1 MSSQYLPQDPTL
13 EHYMNPMPQL
23 EPMLK
28 QLRLS
33 GILDSLLARNQQA
46 IKSKLA
52 YTDFLALLIQDE
64 VARRDQRQFGQRL
77 RKAQVSGDK
86 TLERFDYSLSPSV
99 NHALIAELA
108 TCRFV
113 TEHAPVL
120 IAGPIGTGKSH
131 LVQALGHCALR
142 AGHDVLFI
150 THHKLLTQ
158 LHAARATNT
167 YERKLQ
173 QLAKIEVIAIDD
185 FGLRPMRSPQ
195 DEDFHEFVAERYE
208 KKTTLI
214 TSNLDFNEWGAAFPN
229 KLMGA
234 ATLDRLR
241 DGAYRIVLDGETR
254 RKPRPMTEP
263 SQATRKALNTGS
275 PQAAVRQR

>member
-1 MSSQYLPQDPTL
+1 
-13 EHYMNPMPQL
+13 MNPIPQL

-33 GILDSLLARNQQA
+33 GILDSLPARNQQA
-46 IKSKLA
+46 IESKLA

-64 VARRDQRQFGQRL
+64 VARRDQRQFGLRL

-86 TLERFDYSLSPSV
+86 TLERFNYSHSPSV
-99 NHALIAELA
+99 NHAMIAELA

-113 TEHAPVL
+113 SEHAPVQ
-120 IAGPIGTGKSH
+120 IAGPTGTGKSH
-131 LVQALGHCALR
+131 LLQALCHCALR

-150 THHKLLTQ
+150 THNKLLAQ

-173 QLAKIEVIAIDD
+173 QLAKIDVIAIDD

-195 DEDFHEFVAERYE
+195 DEDFHELIAERYE
-208 KKTTLI
+208 RTTTLA
-214 TSNLDFNEWGAAFPN
+214 TSNLDFDEWGAAFPN
-229 KLMGA
+229 KLLGA
-234 ATLDRLR
+234 ATLDRLC

-254 RKPRPMTEP
+254 RKPRPLPEARE
-263 SQATRKALNTGS
+263 ATRKAANTGS
-275 PQAAVRQR
+275 PHALARQR

>member
-1 MSSQYLPQDPTL
+1 
-13 EHYMNPMPQL
+13 MNPIPQL

-33 GILDSLLARNQQA
+33 GILDSLPARNQQA
-46 IKSKLA
+46 IESKLA

-64 VARRDQRQFGQRL
+64 VARSDQRQFGQRL
-77 RKAQVSGDK
+77 RKEQVSGDK
-86 TLERFDYSLSPSV
+86 TLERFDYSHSPSV
-99 NHALIAELA
+99 NHAMIAELA

-113 TEHAPVL
+113 SEHAPVQ
-120 IAGPIGTGKSH
+120 IAGPTGTGKSH
-131 LVQALGHCALR
+131 LVQALCHCALR

-150 THHKLLTQ
+150 THNKLLAQ

-195 DEDFHEFVAERYE
+195 DEDFHELIAERYE
-208 KKTTLI
+208 RTTTLA
-214 TSNLDFNEWGAAFPN
+214 TSNLDFDEWGAAFPN
-229 KLMGA
+229 KLLGA

-254 RKPRPMTEP
+254 RKPRPLPEARE
-263 SQATRKALNTGS
+263 ATRKAPNTGS
-275 PQAAVRQR
+275 PQAVARQR

>member
-1 MSSQYLPQDPTL
+1 
-13 EHYMNPMPQL
+13 MNPMPQL

-33 GILDSLLARNQQA
+33 GMLDSLAARNQQA
-46 IKSKLA
+46 IKSQLA
-52 YTDFLALLIQDE
+52 YPDFLSLLVEDE
-64 VARRDQRQFGQRL
+64 IARRDQRQFGQRL

-86 TLERFDYSLSPSV
+86 TLERFDYSHSPSV

-113 TEHAPVL
+113 TEHASVL
-120 IAGPIGTGKSH
+120 IAGPTGTGKSH

-150 THHKLLTQ
+150 THTKLLAQ
-158 LHAARATNT
+158 LHTARATNS
-167 YERKLQ
+167 YNRKLA
-173 QLAKIEVIAIDD
+173 QLTKIEVIAIDD

-195 DEDFHEFVAERYE
+195 DEDFHELIAERYE
-208 KKTTLI
+208 RKTTLV
-214 TSNLDFNEWGAAFPN
+214 TSNLAFEEWGAAFPN

-234 ATLDRLR
+234 ATLDRLL
-241 DGAYRIVLDGETR
+241 DDAYQIVLDGETR
-254 RKPRPMTEP
+254 RKPRPMPVHEKT
-263 SQATRKALNTGS
+263 ATTGRDLNTGS
-275 PQAAVRQR
+275 PQPPARQR

>member
-1 MSSQYLPQDPTL
+1 
-13 EHYMNPMPQL
+13 MNPIPQL

-33 GILDSLLARNQQA
+33 GILDSLPARNQQA
-46 IKSKLA
+46 IESKLA

-86 TLERFDYSLSPSV
+86 TLERFDYSHSPSV
-99 NHALIAELA
+99 NHAMIADLA

-113 TEHAPVL
+113 SEHAPVQ
-120 IAGPIGTGKSH
+120 IAGPTGTGKSH
-131 LVQALGHCALR
+131 LVQALCHCALR

-150 THHKLLTQ
+150 THNKLLAQ

-195 DEDFHEFVAERYE
+195 DEDFHELIAERYE
-208 KKTTLI
+208 RTTTLA
-214 TSNLDFNEWGAAFPN
+214 TSNLDFDEWGAAFPN
-229 KLMGA
+229 KLLGA

-254 RKPRPMTEP
+254 RKPRPLPEARE
-263 SQATRKALNTGS
+263 ATRKAANTGS
-275 PQAAVRQR
+275 PQAVARQR

>member
-1 MSSQYLPQDPTL
+1 
-13 EHYMNPMPQL
+13 MNPMPQL

-33 GILDSLLARNQQA
+33 GILDSLSARNQQA
-46 IKSKLA
+46 IEARLA

-77 RKAQVSGDK
+77 RKASMSGDK
-86 TLERFDYSLSPSV
+86 TLERFDYAHSPSV
-99 NHALIAELA
+99 NHAVIAELA
-108 TCRFV
+108 TCRFIA
-113 TEHAPVL
+113 EHAPVL
-120 IAGPIGTGKSH
+120 IAGPTGTGKSH

-150 THHKLLTQ
+150 THNKLLAQ
-158 LHAARATNT
+158 LYAARATNT
-167 YERKLQ
+167 YERKLH
-173 QLAKIEVIAIDD
+173 QLAKIDVLAIDD

-195 DEDFHEFVAERYE
+195 DEDFHELISERYE
-208 KKTTLI
+208 RTTTLL
-214 TSNLDFNEWGAAFPN
+214 TSNLDFDEWGAAFPN

-254 RKPRPMTEP
+254 RKFRRFPEAPT
-263 SQATRKALNTGS
+263 TTHN
-275 PQAAVRQR
+275 AAKTARSVTA